1 MLTTSHEV
9 GPVTRPPTLPF
20 TDEETGAWK
29 DEEICPSS
37 YNQKWQAI
45 LFYVLTEAKKGGE
58 KKDIHIFLR
67 VYFPSF
73 RPSSFSYHAGYKD
86 NLGEREDSI

>member
-37 YNQKWQAI
+37 HNQKWQHFFAI
-45 LFYVLTEAKKGGE
+45 LFYVLTEAKKGG
-58 KKDIHIFLR
+58 KKR
-67 VYFPSF
+67 TYTYF
-73 RPSSFSYHAGYKD
+73 
-86 NLGEREDSI
+86 